1 MTQKIIGIYWRR
13 QPQVSG
19 SKPSS
24 PGDKHKRTNKI
35 TGTRAHAVGQLRGHG
50 VGNVG
55 HTKHAGIRLEFELL
69 CSHDGRPCSW
79 GALRR
84 AHFCYVPKITT
95 AALAFVIP
103 DWLVL
108 F

>member
-35 TGTRAHAVGQLRGHG
+35 TGTRAHAVGHY
-50 VGNVG
+50 VG
-55 HTKHAGIRLEFELL
+55 T
-69 CSHDGRPCSW
+69 
-79 GALRR
+79 
-84 AHFCYVPKITT
+84 
-95 AALAFVIP
+95 
-103 DWLVL
+103 VL
-108 F
+108 GM